1 MTPKQEKFCQLYI
14 ELGNASEA
22 YRQAYDAG
30 RMSAT
35 SVNRKAKELL
45 DNGKIAA
52 RLRELGQAHLE
63 AHGET
68 VESIAKM
75 LKEDREFAIECA
87 KPSAAVSASMGLAK
101 LYGLLTDKHEHT
113 GKDGAAIQF
122 EQVKS
127 DADAFRAK
135 LLTSGHIPG
144 AIAGPAT
151 GAPSDA

>member
-1 MTPKQEKFCQLYI
+1 MTPKQEKFCQRYV

-22 YRQAYDAG
+22 YRQSYNASG
-30 RMSAT
+30 MSSA

-52 RLRELGQAHLE
+52 RLQELGAMHLE
-63 AHGET
+63 KHGET
-68 VESIAKM
+68 VESIARM
-75 LKEDREFAIECA
+75 LKEDRAFAVECA

-113 GKDGAAIQF
+113 GANGDPIQF

-135 LLTSGHIPG
+135 LVTSGHISG
-144 AIAGPAT
+144 DDSEAAGI
-151 GAPSDA
+151 APSDT